1 MLRVR
6 PSGSGHGV
14 QCRPLPHGRG
24 TVFVMPNLIHKLL
37 VVGVGSIGERHLRCF
52 LTTGRVEAVFVEVN
66 PTLRQTIAER
76 YGVPGFASLEEALA
90 THPTLAVVA
99 VPAHLHIEIAT
110 QLAER
115 GLHLLIEKPLSTST
129 TGVERL
135 QQIVRE
141 RNLTAGVAYV
151 YRSHPLLTAM
161 RAAIQ
166 EGRFGKPVEL
176 IAVSGQHFPTY
187 RPAYRQIYYKD
198 RATGGGAIQDALTHV
213 MNAGEWLLGPVE
225 RLVADAAHQVLEG
238 VTVEDT
244 VHLLARHGGVMASYS
259 LNQHQAPNEFTLTII
274 CERGAIRWESHLN
287 RLSSMMATGGEW
299 HEDRITPLERDTLFV
314 RQANQFLTAVEEGT
328 APACP
333 LQDGLQTL
341 RVNLAALASADGAG
355 WQTIHTT

>member
-1 MLRVR
+1 
-6 PSGSGHGV
+6 
-14 QCRPLPHGRG
+14 
-24 TVFVMPNLIHKLL
+24 MPNSPHKLL

-52 LTTGRVEAVFVEVN
+52 LTTGRAEAVFVEVN
-66 PTLRQTIAER
+66 PSLRQTIAER

-90 THPTLAVVA
+90 TQPTLAVVA

-129 TGVERL
+129 AGIERL
-135 QQIVRE
+135 QQVVRD
-141 RNLTAGVAYV
+141 RGLTAGVAYV

-161 RAAIQ
+161 RVAIQ
-166 EGRFGKPVEL
+166 DGRCGRPVEL

-187 RPAYRQIYYKD
+187 RPAYRQIYYTN

-213 MNAGEWLLGPVE
+213 INAGEWLLGPVE

-244 VHLLARHGGVMASYS
+244 VHLLARHGEVMASYS

-274 CERGAIRWESHLN
+274 CERGTIRWESHEN
-287 RLSSMMATGGEW
+287 RLRTMLAPSGDW
-299 HEDRITPLERDTLFV
+299 HDETITPLERDTLFV
-314 RQANQFLTAVEEGT
+314 TQAHQFLSSIEAFSP
-328 APACP
+328 PACSI
-333 LQDGLQTL
+333 DEGLQTL
-341 RVNLAALASADGAG
+341 RVNLAALASTDGG
-355 WQTIHTT
+355 GLQTIRPT